1 MTRKDYQLIAGTIA
15 PIVKGARYDHR
26 YESCL
31 RELVNTLSDK
41 LEQDNPRFN
50 RETFWRACALDQSW
64 KLAPSYELAR
74 CSLLELIQGTINK
87 EEQE

>member
-1 MTRKDYQLIAGTIA
+1 MTRKDYKLIASTIA

-41 LEQDNPRFN
+41 LELDNPRFN
-50 RETFWRACALDQSW
+50 RAKFWEACALD
-64 KLAPSYELAR
+64 
-74 CSLLELIQGTINK
+74 
-87 EEQE
+87 